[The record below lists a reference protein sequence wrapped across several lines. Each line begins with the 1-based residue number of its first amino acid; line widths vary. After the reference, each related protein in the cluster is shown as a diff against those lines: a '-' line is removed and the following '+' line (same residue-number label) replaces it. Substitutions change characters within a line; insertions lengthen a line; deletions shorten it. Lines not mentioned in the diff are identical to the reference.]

1 MLPTVADSPPQ
12 AAGEGALLV
21 QTDILESSSSSSIP
35 EALEA
40 PPLPEPAT
48 AHKLKR
54 KKKAQQ
60 HLKKKEYFRKKNE
73 SREEMIRKGNMKT
86 LEQLIACVEP
96 KYGTQ
101 NLCSDKLLIA
111 CCNLEKVSCRQ
122 L

>member
-1 MLPTVADSPPQ
+1 MKESKNKDPSKAVLEKQLRERGEPPKKRQ
-12 AAGEGALLV
+12 R
-21 QTDILESSSSSSIP
+21 LEEQNRSMA
-35 EALEA
+35 E
-40 PPLPEPAT
+40 
-48 AHKLKR
+48 KLTR

-96 KYGTQ
+96 KYGKQ